1 MKMAKASEADLRMAM
16 DVANVLD
23 DIDRGFFPYKFQDE
37 ESEYG
42 ERIDTDDRDQYERL
56 IDGLQRLLVQ
66 GSIFRVIFGMAV
78 VCDPANECIDPDADS
93 IEHHPKRLIAEQ
105 QRDELLAAMTRA
117 VEWAKPMEEAP
128 QDARPEWF
136 DIARAA
142 IASAKGGM
150 E

>member
-1 MKMAKASEADLRMAM
+1 MKMAKASEDDLRMAM

-23 DIDRGFFPYKFQDE
+23 DIERGFFPYKLQEE
-37 ESEYG
+37 ESEHG

-56 IDGLQRLLVQ
+56 IDGLQRLLNQ

-105 QRDELLAAMTRA
+105 QREELLAALENLLKAADLFFAENEGLCGR
-117 VEWAKPMEEAP
+117 E
-128 QDARPEWF
+128 Q
-136 DIARAA
+136 ARAA
-142 IASAKGGM
+142 IASAKGGAA
-150 E
+150 